1 MIAFVVALKK
11 EAQILLEKV
20 ENLKEF
26 KLADKPCYSFTLNAK
41 DCVLAISGVGK
52 VSASLTTQLLI
63 DKYSPQYIIN
73 FGTCGGT
80 NSNVEILNFY
90 LVDKCC
96 QYDFDLTPIDDVP
109 LGYIQEYD
117 RVYFDTFTNGLD
129 FLQKRSIASADKFTC
144 KQTDIDIINDLG
156 CSMCDFEAG
165 AVVQVCTSN
174 SVPAIIVKA
183 ISDVFGS
190 GSQPE
195 QFSKNLMI
203 ISEKFPSVI
212 SKLIDNIN
220 F

>member
-1 MIAFVVALKK
+1 MICFVIALKS
-11 EAQILLEKV
+11 EANALLDKMEIT
-20 ENLKEF
+20 KEF
-26 KLADKPCYSFTLNAK
+26 NLADKPSYLGKINRK
-41 DCVLAISGVGK
+41 DAVITISGIGK
-52 VSASLTTQLLI
+52 VSAALTTQLLI
-63 DKYSPQYIIN
+63 DKFSPDFIFN

-80 NSNVEILNFY
+80 NDSVQILNFY

-117 RVYFDTFTNGLD
+117 RVYFDTFTNGFD

-144 KQTDIDIINDLG
+144 KQNDIDTINNLG

-165 AVVQVCTSN
+165 AIVQVCTSN

-195 QFSKNLMI
+195 QFTKNLMT
-203 ISEKFPSVI
+203 ISKEFPSVI
-212 SKLIDNIN
+212 SKIVDNIN
-220 F
+220 L

>member
-11 EAQILLEKV
+11 EAQTLLEQV
-20 ENLKEF
+20 ENLKEL
-26 KLADKPCYSFTLNAK
+26 KLADKPCYSFTLNGKA
-41 DCVLAISGVGK
+41 CILAISGIGK
-52 VSASLTTQLLI
+52 VSASLTTQLII
-63 DKYSPQYIIN
+63 DKYSPKFIIN

-80 NSNVEILNFY
+80 NDSVKILNFY

-96 QYDFDLTPIDDVP
+96 QYDFDVTPIDDVP

-117 RVYFDTFTNGLD
+117 RVYFDTFTNGFD

-144 KQTDIDIINDLG
+144 KQNDIDTINNMA

-165 AVVQVCTSN
+165 AIAQVCTSN

-195 QFSKNLMI
+195 QFTKNLMI
-203 ISEKFPSVI
+203 ISREFPAVI
-212 SKLIDNIN
+212 SKVVDSIN
-220 F
+220 L